1 MLSTSEISHLGQ
13 ICNDTFGYAGS
24 LNSRVPT
31 SSIKTSLQ
39 DNKMIVTYTTI
50 VHLVSDRNLRD
61 QCRRF
66 EEESIKLT
74 KEHVGNLKSE
84 FRSMAGRSLKSKEVS
99 TNDSIE
105 VISASPYS
113 PKRTAYYRRFT
124 TYEVE

>member
-1 MLSTSEISHLGQ
+1 MLSASEISHLGQ

-39 DNKMIVTYTTI
+39 DNKMTVTYTTI
-50 VHLVSDRNLRD
+50 VHLMGDTNLRD
-61 QCRRF
+61 QCRKF

-74 KEHVGNLKSE
+74 KEHMKNLRDE
-84 FRSMAGRSLKSKEVS
+84 FKAMAGRSLGSKEMG